1 LLRKNVGTN
10 KWRYM
15 IPALGVSVCL
25 TGALVM
31 VAGESILGENHTG
44 IAAMI
49 GIVGI
54 CLVVGGIGLVGMSA
68 SISAAMSAK
77 RSSKETKSSTGG
89 A

>member
-1 LLRKNVGTN
+1 LLKKNVGTN

-15 IPALGVSVCL
+15 ISALGVSVCL

-31 VAGESILGENHTG
+31 VAGESIIGENHAG

-54 CLVVGGIGLVGMSA
+54 CLVVGGIGLVGMSV

-77 RSSKETKSSTGG
+77 RSSEETKS
-89 A
+89 